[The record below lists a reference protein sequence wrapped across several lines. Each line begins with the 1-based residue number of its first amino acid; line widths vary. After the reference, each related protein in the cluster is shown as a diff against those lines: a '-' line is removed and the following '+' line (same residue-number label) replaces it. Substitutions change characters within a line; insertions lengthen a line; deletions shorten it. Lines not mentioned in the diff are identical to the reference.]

1 MGAESFYLHRISP
14 FIIRFGENFGIRWYG
29 VAYMAG
35 FLVGRALLQHLS
47 KTGRLKISLK
57 DIDALMTYLIL
68 GVLVGGRLGYILFYE
83 PSLLVEFDRAFPFW
97 GLLAVNKGGMS
108 SHGGFIG
115 VWIMTYVFARKY
127 HYPFLHVGDAI
138 VIACPPALFLGRI
151 ANFING
157 ELFGRP
163 AKVPWAVC
171 FPTEIMTW
179 PEAAIRNLFDL
190 VSKKGYSFRDV
201 PDLLNA
207 IPGNNTLAELVH
219 PLLTPRHP
227 SQIYEALLEGLALFV
242 ILWWGGKRLKR
253 DGETAAL
260 FFWCYALMRIF
271 AEQFREPDIGIGFQL
286 FGMTRGQWLS
296 LGMLV
301 LGGIILYLSRGQK
314 AYAPVS
320 SQAKGTK
327 PPGSKPPRKK

>member
-1 MGAESFYLHRISP
+1 M
-14 FIIRFGENFGIRWYG
+14 IRFTGNFGIRWYG
-29 VAYMAG
+29 VAYVAG
-35 FLVGRALLQHLS
+35 FLVGRILLQHLS

-57 DIDALMTYLIL
+57 DIDNLMTYLIL

-83 PSLLVEFDRAFPFW
+83 PSLFVEFDRAFPFW
-97 GLLAVNKGGMS
+97 GLVAVNKGGMS
-108 SHGGFIG
+108 SHGGFLG
-115 VWIMTYVFARKY
+115 VWIMIFLFARKY
-127 HYPFLHVGDAI
+127 KYSVLHVGDA
-138 VIACPPALFLGRI
+138 VVLACPPALFLGRM

-171 FPTEIMTW
+171 FPTEILNWT
-179 PEAAIRNLFDL
+179 EKSISNLFDL
-190 VSKKGYSFRDV
+190 LSKKGYGFRDV

-207 IPGNNTLAELVH
+207 IQGNNTIAEAVH

-227 SQIYEALLEGLALFV
+227 SQIYEAILEGIFLFI
-242 ILWWGGKRLKR
+242 ILWWAGKRMKR
-253 DGETAAL
+253 NGEAAAL

-301 LGGIILYLSRGQK
+301 LGGIIMYSSRQQK
-314 AYAPVS
+314 AVVPVY
-320 SQAKGTK
+320 SQTKGTK
-327 PPGSKPPRKK
+327 PRAPKPSREK